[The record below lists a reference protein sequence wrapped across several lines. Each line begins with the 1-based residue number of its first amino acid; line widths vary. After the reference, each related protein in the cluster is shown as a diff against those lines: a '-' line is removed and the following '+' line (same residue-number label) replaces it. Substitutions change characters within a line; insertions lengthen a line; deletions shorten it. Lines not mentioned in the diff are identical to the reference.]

1 LTKHIKKNHPQY
13 SANPDVVSL
22 ASFGPE
28 TPQLGY
34 TPSIGSSPPQ
44 TPSDNGEEDEYL
56 PQPPNSYSYFPPQ
69 AGQPHP
75 SYPSKPELRSKAH
88 LHPQPSPGAW
98 SADGRLEGGAKG
110 APAMSRS
117 ISQSSQSYLT
127 PPPTHQTRF
136 RSSRRQAAAT
146 RGRYKEYEQSEEE
159 EEDELLQEDQI
170 KQDED
175 DEEYVEGAGEPVVG
189 AGNRQRRGA
198 VAVGN
203 SSRVSRRLHYQ
214 GQAPPPAGPWQQ
226 QQPSP
231 HEQREQERYEQH
243 QHQQEQ
249 QARSYGF
256 APPPPAPHHFIPS
269 PVPSHHSDMMM
280 QSPHEG
286 FVSPPLHNLSA
297 YSMSASQTAPMP
309 QYEFEP
315 HSHVHSPPLSFA
327 APPLRRAS
335 SFSALENASYPQQPQ
350 PYHHSTPGMLEGN
363 HAASI
368 GGGGGGGVEL
378 GLNLGS
384 PFTPELHERRLS
396 EMHNA
401 SLQAPQGTGYSYE
414 VFQDYSS
421 TGPASA
427 VTAPL
432 PSPSTFAFPQ
442 SSSGTVR
449 PSSVGNTPRR
459 GSIGFPSLPSH
470 IQGHSTQDR
479 AMYGNHQPL
488 QQHHQQFETW
498 VPPPQ
503 HRSTFS
509 SMTSRLLEQEENNG
523 GESSSN
529 NGMIMSS
536 Y

>member
-1 LTKHIKKNHPQY
+1 
-13 SANPDVVSL
+13 
-22 ASFGPE
+22 
-28 TPQLGY
+28 
-34 TPSIGSSPPQ
+34 
-44 TPSDNGEEDEYL
+44 
-56 PQPPNSYSYFPPQ
+56 
-69 AGQPHP
+69 
-75 SYPSKPELRSKAH
+75 
-88 LHPQPSPGAW
+88 
-98 SADGRLEGGAKG
+98 
-110 APAMSRS
+110 MSRS

-256 APPPPAPHHFIPS
+256 APPHPAPHHFIPS